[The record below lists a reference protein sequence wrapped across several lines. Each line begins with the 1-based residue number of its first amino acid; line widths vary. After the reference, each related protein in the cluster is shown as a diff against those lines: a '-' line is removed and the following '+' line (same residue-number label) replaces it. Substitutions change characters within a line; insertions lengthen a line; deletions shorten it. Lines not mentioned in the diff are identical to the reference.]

1 MRQSWANYLPIPWPW
16 EIWLHGVRLPLHFEL
31 QVSTKSRQ
39 WTPKSYIT
47 LKMTM
52 ETTRGNMS
60 IMQNFVLKL
69 RPFKVNRLFS
79 DNPCQKYWGHWGKLQ
94 KFVLMSAGDFIK
106 SICWVIHPPPPNSM
120 LDRRFPTKIDQH
132 WVGGDGG
139 NRPRNEILLNH
150 WCVPMFLARIVWI
163 LQTWL
168 C

>member
-1 MRQSWANYLPIPWPW
+1 MVFDYPFILNCKFRRNLAN
-16 EIWLHGVRLPLHFEL
+16 EL
-31 QVSTKSRQ
+31 QNH
-39 WTPKSYIT
+39 PKSYIT

-150 WCVPMFLARIVWI
+150 WCVPMFLARIVV
-163 LQTWL
+163 LKMEWL
-168 C
+168 AITFSVYMSIGL